1 MRCFIGAVIF
11 GAVRVPVCSARCS
24 AGLPWA
30 AVCVRSQG
38 MWLQGTARLFLLK
51 NYFLQSLLFVRAY
64 FLVRYGENIT

>member
-30 AVCVRSQG
+30 AVCEEPGHVAAENCPALPAEELFS
-38 MWLQGTARLFLLK
+38 TDVTFSARLI
-51 NYFLQSLLFVRAY
+51 
-64 FLVRYGENIT
+64 YGAVW